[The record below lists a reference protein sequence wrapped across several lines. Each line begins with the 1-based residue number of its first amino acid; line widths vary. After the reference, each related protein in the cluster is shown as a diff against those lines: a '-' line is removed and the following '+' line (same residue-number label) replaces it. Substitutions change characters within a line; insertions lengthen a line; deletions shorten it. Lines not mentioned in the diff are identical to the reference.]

1 MKTNK
6 KTFLAFAFAAI
17 FMASLIGVGA
27 LSDKN
32 GNIILGIWYDSNT
45 ATNTLTIQDGQ
56 NVSFNVY
63 AFALGSTLD
72 VKVDLLKSNGNI
84 LAPIT
89 HASRTYK
96 KYNEYGLGDE
106 GNFQIGKNEYIGIG
120 TYKIKLVVTGIQKD
134 SLELVLNVVAQPVP
148 QNNAPKFISIPAVTV
163 LEGATYTYDADA
175 CDNSDCSNPE
185 GDTLTYSLVSV
196 TPSSPVWTL
205 PLVISSTTG
214 MVTGTAP
221 LVTTNTDYSVVV
233 SVSDGTNSVNQV
245 FDITV
250 LDVAATDVNPPVV
263 TITFPSNIVYDSGIG
278 ILNYTAI
285 DAEGNLDQCWYSTN
299 LGVTNSTAVAC
310 SGSFAIN
317 SVEGINRWTVYA
329 NDTFGNVGN
338 AMLTFTVDTSTDE
351 DDDSSSSNKKVT
363 FVYEDP
369 EKDKYDIQASGTS
382 SVIDLT
388 PGTVQ
393 QKGFFAK
400 FIESIINFFR
410 WLFS

>member
-27 LSDKN
+27 LSDSN
-32 GNIILGIWYDSNT
+32 GNIILGILYDSNT

-63 AFALGSTLD
+63 ALALGSALD

-89 HASRTYK
+89 HVSRTYK

-175 CDNSDCSNPE
+175 CDNSDCSSPE
-185 GDTLTYSLVSV
+185 GDTLTYSL
-196 TPSSPVWTL
+196 TAAPNWL
-205 PLVISSTTG
+205 AIDANTG
-214 MVTGTAP
+214 AITGTAP
-221 LVTTNTDYSVVV
+221 LVAVNTLSNIIV
-233 SVSDGTNSVNQV
+233 SVSDGINSASQQ
-245 FDITV
+245 FDLTI
-250 LDVAATDVNPPVV
+250 LDAASDANPPAV
-263 TITFPSNIVYDSGIG
+263 T
-278 ILNYTAI
+278 
-285 DAEGNLDQCWYSTN
+285 
-299 LGVTNSTAVAC
+299 
-310 SGSFAIN
+310 
-317 SVEGINRWTVYA
+317 
-329 NDTFGNVGN
+329 
-338 AMLTFTVDTSTDE
+338 
-351 DDDSSSSNKKVT
+351 
-363 FVYEDP
+363 
-369 EKDKYDIQASGTS
+369 
-382 SVIDLT
+382 
-388 PGTVQ
+388 
-393 QKGFFAK
+393 
-400 FIESIINFFR
+400 
-410 WLFS
+410 